1 MAETDY
7 SVRSFKGG
15 YDDNLTYLVSCMRTG
30 NQFLVDAAIPLKQ
43 LKPFVNRRG
52 LIALFITHTHG
63 DHVAYIDEYLKAYP
77 ELLVIIHEESSGTVS
92 AINVHPT
99 QDGEQIQVGQL
110 NIEVMHTPGHYP
122 DSVCYKMENI
132 IFTGDTLFVGR
143 TGRTISQGSD
153 TSELYRSVYSKLLTL
168 PLNTIIYPGHDY
180 GKSPTI
186 TIEKNIEISPLLQAA
201 NEQDFIE
208 RMAAFEASRKHSL

>member
-1 MAETDY
+1 MANADFAI
-7 SVRSFKGG
+7 RSFKGG
-15 YDDNLTYLVSCMRTG
+15 YDDNFQYLLTYMQSRA
-30 NQFLVDAAIPLKQ
+30 QIAVDAALPLGEIR
-43 LKPFVNRRG
+43 PFIHGAFVA
-52 LIALFITHTHG
+52 IIITHTHG